1 MIGKNWFLRWTKTGF
16 EIQKNYC
23 QVRQKNKNLFWKCQK
38 ETVLKWTKVVLGL
51 AKTGF
56 KIDIICFE
64 FTKTDFEIDKLK
76 LDLTSA
82 KERFG
87 VEKKDS
93 KISKNWF

>member
-1 MIGKNWFLRWTKTGF
+1 M
-16 EIQKNYC
+16 
-23 QVRQKNKNLFWKCQK
+23 
-38 ETVLKWTKVVLGL
+38 VLGL

-64 FTKTDFEIDKLK
+64 FTKTDFEIDQLK

-87 VEKKDS
+87 VEKKGS
-93 KISKNWF
+93 KIGKKMF

>member
-1 MIGKNWFLRWTKTGF
+1 MRWTKTGF
-16 EIQKNYC
+16 EIQKKYC

-38 ETVLKWTKVVLGL
+38 ENGSEVDKSGFGIGKNW
-51 AKTGF
+51 F

>member
-1 MIGKNWFLRWTKTGF
+1 MRSRKIIARLDKKTITCFGNA
-16 EIQKNYC
+16 K
-23 QVRQKNKNLFWKCQK
+23 KK
-38 ETVLKWTKVVLGL
+38 TVLKWTKVVLGL

-82 KERFG
+82 KELFG